1 MSEVLRGR
9 CLIASRQL
17 NDPNFSKTVVLI
29 VEHGSHGAMGLVIN
43 RPSSILVSNALSKHF
58 DLPEVSDLVYVGGPV
73 EPAALLVLHNVSDL
87 SGNEPEVVPDVYIG
101 NSAESFEDVVRRVS
115 EEDPALRFRIYSG
128 CAGWAP
134 GQLEGELE
142 RGDWHVATPVAQVV
156 YHEDPYAVYEL
167 MLHRVLEERQILPPA
182 PVDPQWN

>member
-1 MSEVLRGR
+1 MSELLRGR

-17 NDPNFSKTVVLI
+17 NDPNFQKTVVLI

-43 RPSSILVSNALSKHF
+43 RPSSILVSNALAKHF
-58 DLPEVSDLVYVGGPV
+58 DLPDIDELVYVGGPV
-73 EPAALLVLHNVSDL
+73 EPAALLVLHNVSEL
-87 SGNEPEVVPDVYIG
+87 SGEEPEVIPDVFIG
-101 NSAESFEDVVRRVS
+101 NSAEAFEDVVRRVS
-115 EEDPALRFRIYSG
+115 ENDPALRFRIYSG

-142 RGDWHVATPVAQVV
+142 RGDWHIATPSSQMVF
-156 YHEDPYAVYEL
+156 HDDPYAVYEL
-167 MLHRVLEERQILPPA
+167 MLHRVLEECKILPPA